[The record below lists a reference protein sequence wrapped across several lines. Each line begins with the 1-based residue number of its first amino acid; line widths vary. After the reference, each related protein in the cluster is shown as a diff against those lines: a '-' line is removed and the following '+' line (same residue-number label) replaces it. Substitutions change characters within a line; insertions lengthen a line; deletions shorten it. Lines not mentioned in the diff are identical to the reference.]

1 MRISRNYKAD
11 HWKALTFTSEADWQ
25 KAVDMFYDRLKTRY
39 LLHIQRLL
47 RHSTSGFAVLTL
59 DCALI
64 ETLQQFRKGT
74 RKTPGGEVQQYFISF
89 LTETSFSKHI
99 DEELA
104 KVFYKKIRCGL
115 IHQAEVESSLVKRST
130 TLPMIEFTKDRK
142 GLNINAT
149 AFHTQLEQAID
160 EYADMLRKPGS
171 TEVRTAFR
179 TKMDFICGVE
189 AKQPEGPK

>member
-74 RKTPGGEVQQYFISF
+74 RKTPYKKTELYFVKFLTTTAFEQYF
-89 LTETSFSKHI
+89 
-99 DEELA
+99 DA
-104 KVFYKKIRCGL
+104 R
-115 IHQAEVESSLVKRST
+115 
-130 TLPMIEFTKDRK
+130 
-142 GLNINAT
+142 
-149 AFHTQLEQAID
+149 
-160 EYADMLRKPGS
+160 
-171 TEVRTAFR
+171 
-179 TKMDFICGVE
+179 
-189 AKQPEGPK
+189 